1 MASEERALPVVGS
14 RTSIVCCDSRHRQ
27 WYLRGRMERSKQAT
41 MGVDGIDG
49 GGELEEEGNLWN
61 EGELPWL

>member
-1 MASEERALPVVGS
+1 
-14 RTSIVCCDSRHRQ
+14 
-27 WYLRGRMERSKQAT
+27 MERSKQAT